1 MAKKKISGITIAL
14 DADTKGVTSGLKDI
28 VNQSTNVS
36 KELKDVERLLKLNP
50 NNVELLSQKQELLSR
65 QVELTTNKLEALK
78 GAQADVERQFKSG
91 EIGEEQYRKFKREI
105 EATEGAL
112 NGFKGQLSSMRV
124 EQEKLAQ
131 NTQRL
136 STFFEATGTDI
147 NDFSDVLGT
156 RLTAAIKEGKA
167 NSSQLE
173 DALNKIGRAALG
185 QTADINKMK
194 QALDSI
200 DDGNS
205 VQKVSSDLNSLKSD
219 ANKADDALDKIGDTL
234 EEIDDKIDKGNLLDA
249 GESLSEMS
257 DKAKDMAG
265 KTIEA
270 FMEVEDAQKK
280 LNASMG
286 VAGTESAKKYEQA
299 LNDIFTSGLFD
310 DMNEAADAVALVS
323 KNLGDM
329 SSQELNKI
337 VQNVKVL
344 ENTFGVD
351 LAETIRGVAALQ
363 QHYGATAEE
372 SLDMIT
378 VALQR
383 NGSTWADEVGD
394 NLTEYAIHFKQ
405 NGYSMKKMFETL
417 EAGTKAGA
425 YNLDKVNDV
434 LKEMG
439 IRLSDGSVKSAVE
452 ELGGEWQNLY
462 DTMSKGGASNEEIF
476 DSLVQK
482 ISEVGTEQEKATL
495 ISSIFGSLGEDNGI
509 KVMEALAGVGE
520 EAEKVKG
527 AYDNIAGASDKLNN
541 DTTTT
546 SRKMQGA
553 WNDLKLALAPIGKE
567 LATALVPLLEGLTE
581 ILKMFQNLPG
591 PVKTFIAAF
600 LGISVI
606 LGIIT
611 GLVVAMEALA
621 GIIGGSVVAT
631 LGIFAA
637 VIAGIIVVIKN
648 WGAITDWIS
657 DKWDKV
663 SSWISG
669 VWKQLSESASDI
681 FGSIQDFFTNLW
693 DDITKGVT
701 DTWDNITQYF
711 SNMWNDIVQGIQ
723 ETWDEV
729 VQYFTN
735 IWDGITQS
743 ISNTWDGIVNYF
755 SELWETIEEN
765 IHEVWQRIKD
775 FFEPIIKGI
784 FNIISVPLSLLQTV
798 LEAVWLSI
806 KAGITIAWEA
816 ISQFFSY
823 IWGTIVQTMQIVW
836 NGVVQYF
843 SGVWNTIS
851 QKVQEIWQIIT
862 QFLSNTWQSISQT
875 AQNIFIP
882 IRDFFSNTWSQIKNR
897 ATELW
902 NIIKEFLSTTWT
914 KISTTASNIFTSVK
928 DKLTSIWQGITSS
941 ISNVVSKMKDTVGSV
956 FDKMRDK
963 ISSVVE
969 KIKGIV
975 QGLADKVN
983 EVKESIKNFIRKIAE
998 AIGNIK
1004 LPHFSLKTSSKKI
1017 LGKDITYPSGI
1028 DVKWF
1033 ADGGILTKPTI
1044 FGASGNKLL
1053 GGGEAG
1059 KEAVAPLDKLMAYIQ
1074 KAVDVGLSKKQATD
1088 EIHLHLTA
1096 YGNLPKETLDQIAE
1110 YLMYKFVDL
1119 KNKNEFSG

>member
-65 QVELTTNKLEALK
+65 QIELTTNKLEALK

-112 NGFKGQLSSMRV
+112 NGFKGKLSSMRV

-234 EEIDDKIDKGNLLDA
+234 EEIDDKIEKGNLLDA

-257 DKAKDMAG
+257 GKAKDMAA
-265 KTIEA
+265 KTVEA
-270 FMEVEDAQKK
+270 FTEVEDAQKK

-286 VAGTESAKKYEQA
+286 VSGTESSKKYEQA
-299 LNDIFTSGLFD
+299 LKDIFSSGLFD
-310 DMNEAADAVALVS
+310 DMNEAADGVALVS

-329 SSQELNKI
+329 SNQDLSQL
-337 VQNVKVL
+337 VQDAKVL

-351 LAETIRGVAALQ
+351 LKETIRGVAAMQ
-363 QHYGATAEE
+363 QNYGITGKKA
-372 SLDMIT
+372 LDMIT

-394 NLTEYAIHFKQ
+394 NMAEYSQLWSQMGFSASETFQILE
-405 NGYSMKKMFETL
+405 NGTRN
-417 EAGTKAGA
+417 GA

-434 LKEMG
+434 VKEIG
-439 IRLSDGSVKSAVE
+439 ISLTDGRIEENIDSFSQKSK
-452 ELGGEWQNLY
+452 ELFESY
-462 DTMSKGGASNEEIF
+462 KHGGASQAEVIQ
-476 DSLVQK
+476 SLLTDLGEMENK
-482 ISEVGTEQEKATL
+482 TEALSLASTVW
-495 ISSIFGSLGEDNGI
+495 SALGEDNSL
-509 KVMEALAGVGE
+509 KVLTSLMS
-520 EAEKVKG
+520 VKG
-527 AYDNIAGASDKLNN
+527 GYEDVQGAADKLNN

-546 SRKMQGA
+546 SQKMQGA
-553 WNDLKLALAPIGKE
+553 WNELKLTLAPIGEE
-567 LATALVPLLEGLTE
+567 LATALVPLLEGVTE

-600 LGISVI
+600 LGVGIIVGILAGVAAALTAIVGI
-606 LGIIT
+606 LGGPVT
-611 GLVVAMEALA
+611 LA
-621 GIIGGSVVAT
+621 IIGVTS
-631 LGIFAA
+631 
-637 VIAGIIVVIKN
+637 VIAGVIAAIKN
-648 WGAITDWIS
+648 WGAITDWFS
-657 DKWDKV
+657 DKWNKLKEWW
-663 SSWISG
+663 SKFWSQFSG
-669 VWKQLSESASDI
+669 PADATFKILSNSVKTLASFM
-681 FGSIQDFFTNLW
+681 FGSFYDKL
-693 DDITKGVT
+693 
-701 DTWDNITQYF
+701 
-711 SNMWNDIVQGIQ
+711 
-723 ETWDEV
+723 
-729 VQYFTN
+729 
-735 IWDGITQS
+735 
-743 ISNTWDGIVNYF
+743 
-755 SELWETIEEN
+755 
-765 IHEVWQRIKD
+765 
-775 FFEPIIKGI
+775 
-784 FNIISVPLSLLQTV
+784 
-798 LEAVWLSI
+798 
-806 KAGITIAWEA
+806 KA
-816 ISQFFSY
+816 
-823 IWGTIVQTMQIVW
+823 
-836 NGVVQYF
+836 
-843 SGVWNTIS
+843 
-851 QKVQEIWQIIT
+851 
-862 QFLSNTWQSISQT
+862 
-875 AQNIFIP
+875 
-882 IRDFFSNTWSQIKNR
+882 IKNLFKFLKLKFPKI
-897 ATELW
+897 ELPP
-902 NIIKEFLSTTWT
+902 
-914 KISTTASNIFTSVK
+914 
-928 DKLTSIWQGITSS
+928 
-941 ISNVVSKMKDTVGSV
+941 M
-956 FDKMRDK
+956 
-963 ISSVVE
+963 
-969 KIKGIV
+969 
-975 QGLADKVN
+975 
-983 EVKESIKNFIRKIAE
+983 
-998 AIGNIK
+998 
-1004 LPHFSLKTSSKKI
+1004 PHFSLKWSSNKVFGKKI
-1017 LGKDITYPSGI
+1017 SFPSGI

-1074 KAVDVGLSKKQATD
+1074 KAVDVGLSKQQAKD

-1096 YGNLPKETLDQIAE
+1096 YGNLPKETLDQVAE
-1110 YLMYKFVDL
+1110 YFMYKFVDL

>member
-65 QVELTTNKLEALK
+65 QIELTTNKLEALK
-78 GAQADVERQFKSG
+78 
-91 EIGEEQYRKFKREI
+91 
-105 EATEGAL
+105 GAL

-124 EQEKLAQ
+124 EQAKLAQ

-205 VQKVSSDLNSLKSD
+205 VQKVSSDLNGLKSD

-249 GESLSEMS
+249 GEFLSEMS
-257 DKAKDMAG
+257 GKAKDMASN
-265 KTIEA
+265 TIEA
-270 FMEVEDAQKK
+270 FMEVEDAQAK

-299 LNDIFTSGLFD
+299 LKDIFSSGLFD

-329 SSQELNKI
+329 SSQELNQI

-363 QHYGATAEE
+363 KHYGATAEE

-394 NLTEYAIHFKQ
+394 NLAEYAMYFKQ

-439 IRLSDGSVKSAVE
+439 IRLSDGSVKTAIE

-476 DSLVQK
+476 EALVQK

-509 KVMEALAGVGE
+509 KVMEALAGVGK
-520 EAEKVKG
+520 EAENVKG

-546 SRKMQGA
+546 SQKMQGA
-553 WNDLKLALAPIGKE
+553 WNELKLALAPLGQE
-567 LATALVPLLEGLTE
+567 LALALVPLLDSLTE

-591 PVKTFIAAF
+591 PVKTFIVAF
-600 LGISVI
+600 LGIGTLI
-606 LGIIT
+606 GIIT
-611 GLVVAMEALA
+611 GVVVAMGALA
-621 GIIGGSVVAT
+621 GIVGGPVVVA
-631 LGIFAA
+631 LGIFVAA
-637 VIAGIIVVIKN
+637 VAGAITVIKN
-648 WGAITDWIS
+648 WGSITDWFS
-657 DKWDKV
+657 DKWNKLKEWW
-663 SSWISG
+663 SKFWSQFSG
-669 VWKQLSESASDI
+669 PADAAFKILSNSVKTLASFM
-681 FGSIQDFFTNLW
+681 FGSF
-693 DDITKGVT
+693 DDK
-701 DTWDNITQYF
+701 
-711 SNMWNDIVQGIQ
+711 
-723 ETWDEV
+723 
-729 VQYFTN
+729 
-735 IWDGITQS
+735 
-743 ISNTWDGIVNYF
+743 
-755 SELWETIEEN
+755 L
-765 IHEVWQRIKD
+765 
-775 FFEPIIKGI
+775 
-784 FNIISVPLSLLQTV
+784 
-798 LEAVWLSI
+798 
-806 KAGITIAWEA
+806 KA
-816 ISQFFSY
+816 
-823 IWGTIVQTMQIVW
+823 
-836 NGVVQYF
+836 
-843 SGVWNTIS
+843 
-851 QKVQEIWQIIT
+851 
-862 QFLSNTWQSISQT
+862 
-875 AQNIFIP
+875 
-882 IRDFFSNTWSQIKNR
+882 IKNLFKFLKLKFPKI
-897 ATELW
+897 ELPP
-902 NIIKEFLSTTWT
+902 
-914 KISTTASNIFTSVK
+914 
-928 DKLTSIWQGITSS
+928 
-941 ISNVVSKMKDTVGSV
+941 M
-956 FDKMRDK
+956 
-963 ISSVVE
+963 
-969 KIKGIV
+969 
-975 QGLADKVN
+975 
-983 EVKESIKNFIRKIAE
+983 
-998 AIGNIK
+998 
-1004 LPHFSLKTSSKKI
+1004 PHFSLKWSSNKVFGKKI
-1017 LGKDITYPSGI
+1017 SFPSGI

-1044 FGASGNKLL
+1044 FGASGSKLL

-1059 KEAVAPLDKLMAYIQ
+1059 KEAVAPLDKLMTYIQ
-1074 KAVDVGLSKKQATD
+1074 KAVDVGLSKQQAAD

>member
-65 QVELTTNKLEALK
+65 QIELTTNKLEALK

-124 EQEKLAQ
+124 EQAKLAQ

-299 LNDIFTSGLFD
+299 LDDIFRSGLFD
-310 DMNEAADAVALVS
+310 DMSEAADAVALVS

-329 SSQELNKI
+329 SNQDLSQL
-337 VQNVKVL
+337 VQDAKVL

-351 LAETIRGVAALQ
+351 LKETIRGVAAMQ
-363 QHYGATAEE
+363 QNYGITGKQA
-372 SLDMIT
+372 LDMIT

-394 NLTEYAIHFKQ
+394 NMAEYSQLWSQMGFSASETFQILE
-405 NGYSMKKMFETL
+405 NGTRN
-417 EAGTKAGA
+417 GA

-434 LKEMG
+434 VKEIG
-439 IRLSDGSVKSAVE
+439 ISLTDGRIEENIDSFSQKSK
-452 ELGGEWQNLY
+452 ELFESY
-462 DTMSKGGASNEEIF
+462 KSGGASQAEVIQ
-476 DSLVQK
+476 SLLTDLGEMENK
-482 ISEVGTEQEKATL
+482 TEALSLASTVW
-495 ISSIFGSLGEDNGI
+495 SALGEDNSL
-509 KVMEALAGVGE
+509 KVLTSLMS
-520 EAEKVKG
+520 VKG
-527 AYDNIAGASDKLNN
+527 GYEDVQGAADKLNE

-546 SRKMQGA
+546 SQEMQGA
-553 WNDLKLALAPIGKE
+553 WNDLKLALAPIGEE
-567 LATALVPLLEGLTE
+567 LANALIPLLTGLSE
-581 ILKMFQNLPG
+581 IAKMFQDLPG

-600 LGISVI
+600 LGVGSIV
-606 LGIIT
+606 GI
-611 GLVVAMEALA
+611 
-621 GIIGGSVVAT
+621 
-631 LGIFAA
+631 
-637 VIAGIIVVIKN
+637 IAGIAAAITAIVGILGGPVTLVLIAITLLIAGVIVVIKN
-648 WGAITDWIS
+648 WGAITDWLS
-657 DKWDKV
+657 DKWDKF
-663 SSWISG
+663 SKWISE
-669 VWKQLSESASDI
+669 VWEGISDRASEI
-681 FGSIQDFFTNLW
+681 FESIREYFVNLW
-693 DDITKGVT
+693 TGITDYITETWTKIT
-701 DTWDNITQYF
+701 QFLSDTWDSIT
-711 SNMWNDIVQGIQ
+711 NK
-723 ETWDEV
+723 
-729 VQYFTN
+729 
-735 IWDGITQS
+735 
-743 ISNTWDGIVNYF
+743 
-755 SELWETIEEN
+755 
-765 IHEVWQRIKD
+765 IHEVWQGIVE
-775 FFEPIIKGI
+775 FLTPIIQAI
-784 FNIISVPLSLLQTV
+784 VNIIKVPLSLLQTI
-798 LEAVWLSI
+798 LEGIWLAI
-806 KAGITIAWEA
+806 KAGVTIAWEA
-816 ISQFFSY
+816 I
-823 IWGTIVQTMQIVW
+823 
-836 NGVVQYF
+836 
-843 SGVWNTIS
+843 
-851 QKVQEIWQIIT
+851 KL
-862 QFLSNTWQSISQT
+862 FLTSLWQSISQT
-875 AQNIFIP
+875 AKNIFIP
-882 IRDFFSNTWSQIKNR
+882 IRDFFSNMWSQIKNR
-897 ATELW
+897 ATEFW
-902 NIIKEFLSTTWT
+902 NVIKEFLSTTWT

-956 FDKMRDK
+956 FDKMRGK

-975 QGLADKVN
+975 QGLADKIN
-983 EVKESIKNFIRKIAE
+983 EVKDSIKNFIGKIAE

>member
-112 NGFKGQLSSMRV
+112 NGFKGQLSNMRV

-156 RLTAAIKEGKA
+156 RLTTAIKEGKA

-270 FMEVEDAQKK
+270 FTEVEDAQKK

-286 VAGTESAKKYEQA
+286 VAGTESSKKYEQA
-299 LNDIFTSGLFD
+299 LKDIFSSGLFD
-310 DMNEAADAVALVS
+310 DMNDAADAVALVS

-329 SSQELNKI
+329 SNQDLSQL
-337 VQNVKVL
+337 VQDAKVL

-351 LAETIRGVAALQ
+351 LKETIRGVAAMQ
-363 QHYGATAEE
+363 QNYGITGKQA
-372 SLDMIT
+372 LDMIT

-394 NLTEYAIHFKQ
+394 NMAEYSQLWSQMGFSASETFQILE
-405 NGYSMKKMFETL
+405 NGTRN
-417 EAGTKAGA
+417 GA

-434 LKEMG
+434 VKEIG
-439 IRLSDGSVKSAVE
+439 ISLTDGRIEENIDSFSQKSK
-452 ELGGEWQNLY
+452 ELFESY
-462 DTMSKGGASNEEIF
+462 KSGGASQAEVIQ
-476 DSLVQK
+476 SLLTDLGEMENK
-482 ISEVGTEQEKATL
+482 TEALSLASTVW
-495 ISSIFGSLGEDNGI
+495 SALGEDNSL
-509 KVMEALAGVGE
+509 KVLTSLMS
-520 EAEKVKG
+520 VKG
-527 AYDNIAGASDKLNN
+527 GYEDVQGAADKLNN

-546 SRKMQGA
+546 SQKMQGA
-553 WNDLKLALAPIGKE
+553 WNELKLALAPLGEE
-567 LATALVPLLEGLTE
+567 LAIALVPLLDSLTK
-581 ILKMFQNLPG
+581 ILKIFQNLPG
-591 PVKTFIAAF
+591 PVKTFIVAF
-600 LGISVI
+600 LGIGTLIGV
-606 LGIIT
+606 IT
-611 GLVVAMEALA
+611 GVVVAMGALA
-621 GIIGGSVVAT
+621 GIVGGPVIVA
-631 LGIFAA
+631 LGIFVAA
-637 VIAGIIVVIKN
+637 VAGAITVIKN
-648 WGAITDWIS
+648 WGSITDWFS
-657 DKWDKV
+657 DKWNKLKEWW
-663 SSWISG
+663 SKFWAQFSG
-669 VWKQLSESASDI
+669 PADATFKILSNSVKTLTSFM
-681 FGSIQDFFTNLW
+681 FGSFD
-693 DDITKGVT
+693 
-701 DTWDNITQYF
+701 
-711 SNMWNDIVQGIQ
+711 
-723 ETWDEV
+723 
-729 VQYFTN
+729 
-735 IWDGITQS
+735 
-743 ISNTWDGIVNYF
+743 
-755 SELWETIEEN
+755 
-765 IHEVWQRIKD
+765 
-775 FFEPIIKGI
+775 
-784 FNIISVPLSLLQTV
+784 
-798 LEAVWLSI
+798 
-806 KAGITIAWEA
+806 
-816 ISQFFSY
+816 
-823 IWGTIVQTMQIVW
+823 
-836 NGVVQYF
+836 
-843 SGVWNTIS
+843 
-851 QKVQEIWQIIT
+851 
-862 QFLSNTWQSISQT
+862 
-875 AQNIFIP
+875 
-882 IRDFFSNTWSQIKNR
+882 
-897 ATELW
+897 
-902 NIIKEFLSTTWT
+902 
-914 KISTTASNIFTSVK
+914 
-928 DKLTSIWQGITSS
+928 DKLNAI
-941 ISNVVSKMKDTVGSV
+941 KKL
-956 FDKMRDK
+956 FKFLKLK
-963 ISSVVE
+963 IP
-969 KIKGIV
+969 KIE
-975 QGLADKVN
+975 LPPM
-983 EVKESIKNFIRKIAE
+983 
-998 AIGNIK
+998 
-1004 LPHFSLKTSSKKI
+1004 PHFSLKWSSNKIFGKKI
-1017 LGKDITYPSGI
+1017 SYPSGI

-1059 KEAVAPLDKLMAYIQ
+1059 KEAIAPLDKLMAYIQ
-1074 KAVDVGLSKKQATD
+1074 KAVDVGLSKQQAKD

-1096 YGNLPKETLDQIAE
+1096 YGNLPKEILDQIAE

>member
-28 VNQSTNVS
+28 INQSTNVS

-65 QVELTTNKLEALK
+65 QIELTTNKLEALK

-205 VQKVSSDLNSLKSD
+205 VQKVSSDLNGLKSD

-234 EEIDDKIDKGNLLDA
+234 EEIDDKINKGNLLDA
-249 GESLSEMS
+249 GESLSELS

-299 LNDIFTSGLFD
+299 LNDVFTSGLFD

-329 SSQELNKI
+329 SNQDLSQL
-337 VQNVKVL
+337 VQDAKVL

-351 LAETIRGVAALQ
+351 LKETIRGVAAMQ
-363 QHYGATAEE
+363 QNYGITGKQA
-372 SLDMIT
+372 LDMIT

-394 NLTEYAIHFKQ
+394 NMAEYSQLWSQMGFSASETFQILE
-405 NGYSMKKMFETL
+405 NGTRN
-417 EAGTKAGA
+417 GA

-434 LKEMG
+434 VKEIG
-439 IRLSDGSVKSAVE
+439 ISLTDGRIEENIDSFSQKSK
-452 ELGGEWQNLY
+452 ELFESY
-462 DTMSKGGASNEEIF
+462 KSGGASQAEVIQ
-476 DSLVQK
+476 SLLSDLGEMENK
-482 ISEVGTEQEKATL
+482 TEALSLASTVW
-495 ISSIFGSLGEDNGI
+495 SALGEDNSL
-509 KVMEALAGVGE
+509 KVLTSLMS
-520 EAEKVKG
+520 VKG
-527 AYDNIAGASDKLNN
+527 GYEDVQGAADKLNN

-546 SRKMQGA
+546 SQKMQGA
-553 WNDLKLALAPIGKE
+553 WNDLKLALVPIGEE
-567 LATALVPLLEGLTE
+567 LALALQPLLLGLTE
-581 ILKMFQNLPG
+581 IFKSFQSLPG

-600 LGISVI
+600 LGVGTIVGILAGVAAALTAIIGI
-606 LGIIT
+606 LGGPVT
-611 GLVVAMEALA
+611 LA
-621 GIIGGSVVAT
+621 IIGVTA
-631 LGIFAA
+631 L
-637 VIAGIIVVIKN
+637 IAGIIVVIKN
-648 WGAITDWIS
+648 WGAITDWLS
-657 DKWDKV
+657 DKWDKF
-663 SSWISG
+663 SKWISE
-669 VWKQLSESASDI
+669 VWTGISDTASEIFESIREYFVDLWTGITDYIIETWTKIKQ
-681 FGSIQDFFTNLW
+681 FFS
-693 DDITKGVT
+693 
-701 DTWDNITQYF
+701 DTWDSIT
-711 SNMWNDIVQGIQ
+711 NK
-723 ETWDEV
+723 
-729 VQYFTN
+729 
-735 IWDGITQS
+735 
-743 ISNTWDGIVNYF
+743 
-755 SELWETIEEN
+755 
-765 IHEVWQRIKD
+765 IHEVWQGIVE
-775 FFEPIIKGI
+775 FLTPIIQAI
-784 FNIISVPLSLLQTV
+784 VNIIKVPLSLLQTI
-798 LEAVWLSI
+798 LEGIWLAI
-806 KAGITIAWEA
+806 KSGVTIAWEA
-816 ISQFFSY
+816 IKLFLTSLWQ
-823 IWGTIVQTMQIVW
+823 
-836 NGVVQYF
+836 
-843 SGVWNTIS
+843 TIS
-851 QKVQEIWQIIT
+851 DIAK
-862 QFLSNTWQSISQT
+862 S
-875 AQNIFIP
+875 IFIP
-882 IRDFFSNTWSQIKNR
+882 IKDFFVNIWEQIKNR
-897 ATELW
+897 ATEFW

-914 KISTTASNIFTSVK
+914 KISTTASDIFTSVK

-941 ISNVVSKMKDTVGSV
+941 VSNVVSTMKNTVGSI

-983 EVKESIKNFIRKIAE
+983 EVKDSIKNFISKIAE

-1059 KEAVAPLDKLMAYIQ
+1059 KEAVAPLDKLMAYVQ
-1074 KAVDVGLSKKQATD
+1074 KAVDVGLSKQKATD

-1110 YLMYKFVDL
+1110 YLTYKFVDL
-1119 KNKNEFSG
+1119 KNKEVFGG

>member
-65 QVELTTNKLEALK
+65 QIELTTNKLEALK
-78 GAQADVERQFKSG
+78 GAQSDVERQFKSG

-205 VQKVSSDLNSLKSD
+205 VQKVSSDLNGLKSD

-234 EEIDDKIDKGNLLDA
+234 EEIDDKINKGNLLDA
-249 GESLSEMS
+249 GESLSELS

-265 KTIEA
+265 KTVEA
-270 FMEVEDAQKK
+270 FTEVEDAQKK

-299 LNDIFTSGLFD
+299 LNDVFTSGLFD

-329 SSQELNKI
+329 SNQDLSQL
-337 VQNVKVL
+337 VQDAKVL

-351 LAETIRGVAALQ
+351 LKETIRGVAAMQ
-363 QHYGATAEE
+363 QNYGITGKQA
-372 SLDMIT
+372 LDMIT

-394 NLTEYAIHFKQ
+394 NMAEYSQLWSQMGFSASETFQILE
-405 NGYSMKKMFETL
+405 NGTRN
-417 EAGTKAGA
+417 GA

-434 LKEMG
+434 VKEIG
-439 IRLSDGSVKSAVE
+439 ISLTDGRIEENIDSFSQKSK
-452 ELGGEWQNLY
+452 ELFESY
-462 DTMSKGGASNEEIF
+462 KSGGASQAEVIQ
-476 DSLVQK
+476 SLLSDLGEMENK
-482 ISEVGTEQEKATL
+482 TEALSLASTVW
-495 ISSIFGSLGEDNGI
+495 SALGEDNSL
-509 KVMEALAGVGE
+509 KVLTSLMS
-520 EAEKVKG
+520 VKG
-527 AYDNIAGASDKLNN
+527 GYEDVQGAADKLNN

-546 SRKMQGA
+546 SQKMQGA
-553 WNDLKLALAPIGKE
+553 WNDLKLALVPIGEE
-567 LATALVPLLEGLTE
+567 LALALQPLLLGLTE
-581 ILKMFQNLPG
+581 IFKSFQSLPG

-600 LGISVI
+600 LGVGTIVGILAGVAAALTAIIGI
-606 LGIIT
+606 LGGPVT
-611 GLVVAMEALA
+611 LA
-621 GIIGGSVVAT
+621 IIGVTA
-631 LGIFAA
+631 L
-637 VIAGIIVVIKN
+637 IAGIIVVIKN
-648 WGAITDWIS
+648 WGAITDWLS
-657 DKWDKV
+657 DKWDKF
-663 SSWISG
+663 SKWISE
-669 VWKQLSESASDI
+669 VWTGISDTASEIFESIREYFVDLWTGITDYIIETWTKIKQ
-681 FGSIQDFFTNLW
+681 FFS
-693 DDITKGVT
+693 
-701 DTWDNITQYF
+701 DTWDSIT
-711 SNMWNDIVQGIQ
+711 NK
-723 ETWDEV
+723 
-729 VQYFTN
+729 
-735 IWDGITQS
+735 
-743 ISNTWDGIVNYF
+743 
-755 SELWETIEEN
+755 
-765 IHEVWQRIKD
+765 IHEVWQGIVE
-775 FFEPIIKGI
+775 FLTPIIQAI
-784 FNIISVPLSLLQTV
+784 VNIIKVPLSLLQTI
-798 LEAVWLSI
+798 LEGIWLAI
-806 KAGITIAWEA
+806 KSGVTIAWEA
-816 ISQFFSY
+816 IKLFLTSLWQ
-823 IWGTIVQTMQIVW
+823 
-836 NGVVQYF
+836 
-843 SGVWNTIS
+843 TIS
-851 QKVQEIWQIIT
+851 DIAK
-862 QFLSNTWQSISQT
+862 S
-875 AQNIFIP
+875 IFIP
-882 IRDFFSNTWSQIKNR
+882 IKDFFVNIWEQIKNR
-897 ATELW
+897 ATEFW

-941 ISNVVSKMKDTVGSV
+941 VSNVVSTMKNTVGSI

-983 EVKESIKNFIRKIAE
+983 EVKDSIKNFISKIAE

-1059 KEAVAPLDKLMAYIQ
+1059 KEAVAPLDKLMAYVQ
-1074 KAVDVGLSKKQATD
+1074 KAVDVGLSKQKATD

-1110 YLMYKFVDL
+1110 YLTYKFVDL
-1119 KNKNEFSG
+1119 KNKEVFGG

>member
-173 DALNKIGRAALG
+173 DSLNKIGRAALG

-270 FMEVEDAQKK
+270 FTEVEDAQKK

-286 VAGTESAKKYEQA
+286 VAGTESSKKYEQA
-299 LNDIFTSGLFD
+299 LKDIFSSGLFD
-310 DMNEAADAVALVS
+310 DMNDAADAVALVS

-329 SSQELNKI
+329 SNQDLSQL
-337 VQNVKVL
+337 VQDAKVL

-351 LAETIRGVAALQ
+351 LKETIRGVAAMQ
-363 QHYGATAEE
+363 QNYGITGKQA
-372 SLDMIT
+372 LDMIT

-394 NLTEYAIHFKQ
+394 NMAEYSQLWSQMGFSASETFQILE
-405 NGYSMKKMFETL
+405 NGTRN
-417 EAGTKAGA
+417 GA

-434 LKEMG
+434 VKEIG
-439 IRLSDGSVKSAVE
+439 ISLTDGRIEENIDSFSQKSK
-452 ELGGEWQNLY
+452 ELFESY
-462 DTMSKGGASNEEIF
+462 KSGGASQAEVIQ
-476 DSLVQK
+476 SLLTDLGEMENK
-482 ISEVGTEQEKATL
+482 TEALSLASTVW
-495 ISSIFGSLGEDNGI
+495 SALGEDNSL
-509 KVMEALAGVGE
+509 KVLASLMS
-520 EAEKVKG
+520 VKG
-527 AYDNIAGASDKLNN
+527 GYEDVQGAADKLNN

-546 SRKMQGA
+546 SQKMQGA
-553 WNDLKLALAPIGKE
+553 WNELKLALAPLGEE
-567 LATALVPLLEGLTE
+567 LAIALVPLLDSLTK
-581 ILKMFQNLPG
+581 ILKIFQNLPG
-591 PVKTFIAAF
+591 PVKTFIVAF
-600 LGISVI
+600 LGIGTLIGV
-606 LGIIT
+606 IT
-611 GLVVAMEALA
+611 GVVVAMGALA
-621 GIIGGSVVAT
+621 GIVGGPVIVA
-631 LGIFAA
+631 LGIFVAA
-637 VIAGIIVVIKN
+637 VAGAITVIKN
-648 WGAITDWIS
+648 WGSITDWFS
-657 DKWDKV
+657 DKWNKLKEWW
-663 SSWISG
+663 SKFWAQFSG
-669 VWKQLSESASDI
+669 PADVTFKILSNSVKTLTSFM
-681 FGSIQDFFTNLW
+681 FGSFD
-693 DDITKGVT
+693 
-701 DTWDNITQYF
+701 
-711 SNMWNDIVQGIQ
+711 
-723 ETWDEV
+723 
-729 VQYFTN
+729 
-735 IWDGITQS
+735 
-743 ISNTWDGIVNYF
+743 
-755 SELWETIEEN
+755 
-765 IHEVWQRIKD
+765 
-775 FFEPIIKGI
+775 
-784 FNIISVPLSLLQTV
+784 
-798 LEAVWLSI
+798 
-806 KAGITIAWEA
+806 
-816 ISQFFSY
+816 
-823 IWGTIVQTMQIVW
+823 
-836 NGVVQYF
+836 
-843 SGVWNTIS
+843 
-851 QKVQEIWQIIT
+851 
-862 QFLSNTWQSISQT
+862 
-875 AQNIFIP
+875 
-882 IRDFFSNTWSQIKNR
+882 
-897 ATELW
+897 
-902 NIIKEFLSTTWT
+902 
-914 KISTTASNIFTSVK
+914 
-928 DKLTSIWQGITSS
+928 DKLNAI
-941 ISNVVSKMKDTVGSV
+941 KKL
-956 FDKMRDK
+956 FKFLKLK
-963 ISSVVE
+963 IP
-969 KIKGIV
+969 KIE
-975 QGLADKVN
+975 LPPM
-983 EVKESIKNFIRKIAE
+983 
-998 AIGNIK
+998 
-1004 LPHFSLKTSSKKI
+1004 PHFSLKWSSNKIFGKKFS
-1017 LGKDITYPSGI
+1017 YPSGI

-1059 KEAVAPLDKLMAYIQ
+1059 KEAIAPLDKLMAYIQ
-1074 KAVDVGLSKKQATD
+1074 KAVDIGLSKQQATD

>member
-299 LNDIFTSGLFD
+299 LNDVFTSGLFD

-383 NGSTWADEVGD
+383 NGNTWADEVGD
-394 NLTEYAIHFKQ
+394 NLAEYAIHFKQ

-527 AYDNIAGASDKLNN
+527 AYDNIAGAADKLNN

-546 SRKMQGA
+546 SQKMQGA
-553 WNDLKLALAPIGKE
+553 WNELKLALAPIGEE

-600 LGISVI
+600 LGVGSIV
-606 LGIIT
+606 GI
-611 GLVVAMEALA
+611 
-621 GIIGGSVVAT
+621 
-631 LGIFAA
+631 
-637 VIAGIIVVIKN
+637 IAGIAAAITAIVDILGGPVTLVLIAITLLIAGVIVVIKN
-648 WGAITDWIS
+648 WGAITDWLS
-657 DKWDKV
+657 DKWDKF
-663 SSWISG
+663 SKWISE
-669 VWKQLSESASDI
+669 VWEGISDRASEI
-681 FGSIQDFFTNLW
+681 FESIREYFANLW
-693 DDITKGVT
+693 TGITDYITETWTKIT
-701 DTWDNITQYF
+701 QFLSDTWDSIT
-711 SNMWNDIVQGIQ
+711 NK
-723 ETWDEV
+723 
-729 VQYFTN
+729 
-735 IWDGITQS
+735 
-743 ISNTWDGIVNYF
+743 
-755 SELWETIEEN
+755 
-765 IHEVWQRIKD
+765 IHEVWQGIVE
-775 FFEPIIKGI
+775 FLTPIIQAI
-784 FNIISVPLSLLQTV
+784 VNIIKVPLSLLQTI
-798 LEAVWLSI
+798 LEGIWLAI
-806 KAGITIAWEA
+806 KAGVTIAWEA
-816 ISQFFSY
+816 I
-823 IWGTIVQTMQIVW
+823 
-836 NGVVQYF
+836 
-843 SGVWNTIS
+843 
-851 QKVQEIWQIIT
+851 KL
-862 QFLSNTWQSISQT
+862 FLTSLWQSISQT
-875 AQNIFIP
+875 AKNIFIP
-882 IRDFFSNTWSQIKNR
+882 IRDFFSNMWSQIKNR
-897 ATELW
+897 ATEFW
-902 NIIKEFLSTTWT
+902 NVIKEFLSTTWT

-956 FDKMRDK
+956 FDKMRGK

-975 QGLADKVN
+975 QGLADKIN
-983 EVKESIKNFIRKIAE
+983 EVKDSIKNFIGKIAE

>member
-185 QTADINKMK
+185 QKADINKMK

-299 LNDIFTSGLFD
+299 LNDVFTSGLFD

-329 SSQELNKI
+329 SNQDLSQL
-337 VQNVKVL
+337 VQDAKVL

-351 LAETIRGVAALQ
+351 LKETIRGVAAMQ
-363 QHYGATAEE
+363 QNYGITGKQA
-372 SLDMIT
+372 LDMIT

-394 NLTEYAIHFKQ
+394 NMAEYSQLWSQMGFSASETFQILE
-405 NGYSMKKMFETL
+405 NGTRN
-417 EAGTKAGA
+417 GA

-434 LKEMG
+434 VKEIG
-439 IRLSDGSVKSAVE
+439 ISLTDGRIEENIDSFSQKSK
-452 ELGGEWQNLY
+452 ELFESY
-462 DTMSKGGASNEEIF
+462 KSGGASQAEVIQ
-476 DSLVQK
+476 SLLTDLGEMENK
-482 ISEVGTEQEKATL
+482 TEALSLASTVW
-495 ISSIFGSLGEDNGI
+495 SALGEDNSL
-509 KVMEALAGVGE
+509 KVLTSLMS
-520 EAEKVKG
+520 VKG
-527 AYDNIAGASDKLNN
+527 GYEDVQGAADKLNN

-546 SRKMQGA
+546 SQKMQGA
-553 WNDLKLALAPIGKE
+553 WNDLKLALAPIGEE

-663 SSWISG
+663 SSWI
-669 VWKQLSESASDI
+669 
-681 FGSIQDFFTNLW
+681 
-693 DDITKGVT
+693 
-701 DTWDNITQYF
+701 
-711 SNMWNDIVQGIQ
+711 
-723 ETWDEV
+723 
-729 VQYFTN
+729 
-735 IWDGITQS
+735 
-743 ISNTWDGIVNYF
+743 
-755 SELWETIEEN
+755 
-765 IHEVWQRIKD
+765 
-775 FFEPIIKGI
+775 
-784 FNIISVPLSLLQTV
+784 
-798 LEAVWLSI
+798 
-806 KAGITIAWEA
+806 
-816 ISQFFSY
+816 
-823 IWGTIVQTMQIVW
+823 
-836 NGVVQYF
+836 

>member
-299 LNDIFTSGLFD
+299 LNDVFTSGLFD

-329 SSQELNKI
+329 SNQDLSQL
-337 VQNVKVL
+337 VQDAKVL

-351 LAETIRGVAALQ
+351 LKETIRGVAAMQ
-363 QHYGATAEE
+363 QNYGITGKQA
-372 SLDMIT
+372 LDMIT

-394 NLTEYAIHFKQ
+394 NMAEYSQLWSQMGFSASETFQILE
-405 NGYSMKKMFETL
+405 NGTRN
-417 EAGTKAGA
+417 GA

-434 LKEMG
+434 VKEIG
-439 IRLSDGSVKSAVE
+439 ISLTDGRIEENIDSFSQKSK
-452 ELGGEWQNLY
+452 ELFESY
-462 DTMSKGGASNEEIF
+462 KSGGASQAEVIQ
-476 DSLVQK
+476 SLLTDLGEMENK
-482 ISEVGTEQEKATL
+482 TEALSLASTVW
-495 ISSIFGSLGEDNGI
+495 SALGEDNSL
-509 KVMEALAGVGE
+509 KVLTSLMS
-520 EAEKVKG
+520 VKG
-527 AYDNIAGASDKLNN
+527 GYEDVQGAADKLNN

-546 SRKMQGA
+546 SQKMQGA
-553 WNDLKLALAPIGKE
+553 WNDLKLALAPIGEE

-823 IWGTIVQTMQIVW
+823 IWGTIVQTMQFVW

-1033 ADGGILTKPTI
+1033 ADGGILTKPII

>member
-156 RLTAAIKEGKA
+156 RLTTAIKEGKA

-249 GESLSEMS
+249 GESLSEIS
-257 DKAKDMAG
+257 GKAKDMASN
-265 KTIEA
+265 TIEA

-299 LNDIFTSGLFD
+299 LNDIFTSGLFG

-329 SSQELNKI
+329 SSQELNQI

-344 ENTFGVD
+344 ENEFGVD
-351 LAETIRGVAALQ
+351 LKETIRGVVAMQ
-363 QHYGATAEE
+363 QNYGITGKQA
-372 SLDMIT
+372 LDMIT

-394 NLTEYAIHFKQ
+394 NMAEYSQLWSQMGFSASETFQILE
-405 NGYSMKKMFETL
+405 NGTRN
-417 EAGTKAGA
+417 GA

-434 LKEMG
+434 VKEIG
-439 IRLSDGSVKSAVE
+439 ISLTDGRIEENIDSFSQKSK
-452 ELGGEWQNLY
+452 ELFESY
-462 DTMSKGGASNEEIF
+462 KSGGASQAEVIQ
-476 DSLVQK
+476 SLLTDLGEMENK
-482 ISEVGTEQEKATL
+482 TEALSLASTVW
-495 ISSIFGSLGEDNGI
+495 SALGEDNSL
-509 KVMEALAGVGE
+509 KVLTSLIS
-520 EAEKVKG
+520 VKG
-527 AYDNIAGASDKLNN
+527 GYEDVQGAADKLNN

-546 SRKMQGA
+546 SQKMQGA
-553 WNDLKLALAPIGKE
+553 WNELKLALAPIGEE

-711 SNMWNDIVQGIQ
+711 SNAWKDIVQGIQ

-823 IWGTIVQTMQIVW
+823 IWGTIVQNMQIVW

-851 QKVQEIWQIIT
+851 QKAQEIWQIIT
-862 QFLSNTWQSISQT
+862 QFLSNIWQSISQT

-983 EVKESIKNFIRKIAE
+983 EVKENIKNFIRKIAE

>member
-65 QVELTTNKLEALK
+65 QIELTTNKLEALK

-112 NGFKGQLSSMRV
+112 NGFKGKLSSMRV

-249 GESLSEMS
+249 GESLSEIS
-257 DKAKDMAG
+257 GKAKDMASN
-265 KTIEA
+265 TIEA

-329 SSQELNKI
+329 SGQELNQI

-363 QHYGATAEE
+363 KHYGATAEE

-383 NGSTWADEVGD
+383 NGSTWADEVGN
-394 NLTEYAIHFKQ
+394 NLAEYAMYFKQ

-439 IRLSDGSVKSAVE
+439 IRLSDGSVKSAIE

-476 DSLVQK
+476 EALVQK

-509 KVMEALAGVGE
+509 KVMEALAGVGK
-520 EAEKVKG
+520 EAENVKG

-546 SRKMQGA
+546 SQKMQGA
-553 WNDLKLALAPIGKE
+553 WNELKLALAPLGEE
-567 LATALVPLLEGLTE
+567 LATVLVPLLEGLTE

-600 LGISVI
+600 LGVGSIV
-606 LGIIT
+606 GI
-611 GLVVAMEALA
+611 
-621 GIIGGSVVAT
+621 
-631 LGIFAA
+631 
-637 VIAGIIVVIKN
+637 IAGIAAAITAIVDILGGPVTLVLIAITLLIAGVIVVIKN
-648 WGAITDWIS
+648 WGAITDWLS
-657 DKWDKV
+657 DKWDKF
-663 SSWISG
+663 SKWISE
-669 VWKQLSESASDI
+669 VWEGISDRASEI
-681 FGSIQDFFTNLW
+681 FESIREYFVNLW
-693 DDITKGVT
+693 TGITDYITETWTKIT
-701 DTWDNITQYF
+701 QFLSDTWDSIT
-711 SNMWNDIVQGIQ
+711 NK
-723 ETWDEV
+723 
-729 VQYFTN
+729 
-735 IWDGITQS
+735 
-743 ISNTWDGIVNYF
+743 
-755 SELWETIEEN
+755 
-765 IHEVWQRIKD
+765 IHEVWQGIVE
-775 FFEPIIKGI
+775 FLTPIIQAI
-784 FNIISVPLSLLQTV
+784 VNIIKVPLSLLQTI
-798 LEAVWLSI
+798 LEGIWLAI
-806 KAGITIAWEA
+806 KAGVTIAWEA
-816 ISQFFSY
+816 I
-823 IWGTIVQTMQIVW
+823 
-836 NGVVQYF
+836 
-843 SGVWNTIS
+843 
-851 QKVQEIWQIIT
+851 KL
-862 QFLSNTWQSISQT
+862 FLTSLWQSISQT
-875 AQNIFIP
+875 AKNIFIP
-882 IRDFFSNTWSQIKNR
+882 IRDFFSNMWSQIKNR
-897 ATELW
+897 ATEFW
-902 NIIKEFLSTTWT
+902 NVIKEFLSSTWT

-956 FDKMRDK
+956 FDKMRGK

-975 QGLADKVN
+975 QGLADKIN
-983 EVKESIKNFIRKIAE
+983 EVKDSIKNFIGKIAE

-1059 KEAVAPLDKLMAYIQ
+1059 KEAVAPLDKLMAYVQ
-1074 KAVDVGLSKKQATD
+1074 KAVDVGLSKQKATD

-1110 YLMYKFVDL
+1110 YLTYKFVDL
-1119 KNKNEFSG
+1119 KNKEVFGG

>member
-28 VNQSTNVS
+28 INQSTNVS

-65 QVELTTNKLEALK
+65 QIELTTNKLEALK

-205 VQKVSSDLNSLKSD
+205 VQKVSSDLNGLKSD

-234 EEIDDKIDKGNLLDA
+234 EEIDDKINKGNLLDA
-249 GESLSEMS
+249 GESLSELS

-265 KTIEA
+265 KTVEA

-299 LNDIFTSGLFD
+299 LNDVFTSGLFD

-329 SSQELNKI
+329 SNQDLSQL
-337 VQNVKVL
+337 VQDAKVL

-351 LAETIRGVAALQ
+351 LKETIRGVAAMQ
-363 QHYGATAEE
+363 QNYGITGKQA
-372 SLDMIT
+372 LDMIT

-394 NLTEYAIHFKQ
+394 NMAEYSQLWSQMGFSASETFQILE
-405 NGYSMKKMFETL
+405 NGTRN
-417 EAGTKAGA
+417 GA

-434 LKEMG
+434 VKEIG
-439 IRLSDGSVKSAVE
+439 ISLTDGRIEENIDSFSQKSK
-452 ELGGEWQNLY
+452 ELFESY
-462 DTMSKGGASNEEIF
+462 KSGGASQAEVIQ
-476 DSLVQK
+476 SLLSDLGEMENK
-482 ISEVGTEQEKATL
+482 TEALSLASTVW
-495 ISSIFGSLGEDNGI
+495 SALGEDNSL
-509 KVMEALAGVGE
+509 KVLTSLMS
-520 EAEKVKG
+520 VKG
-527 AYDNIAGASDKLNN
+527 GYEDVQGAADKLNN

-546 SRKMQGA
+546 SQKMQGA
-553 WNDLKLALAPIGKE
+553 WNDLKLALVPIGEE
-567 LATALVPLLEGLTE
+567 LALALQPLLLGLTE
-581 ILKMFQNLPG
+581 IFKSFQSLPG

-600 LGISVI
+600 LGVGTIVGILAGVAAALTAIIGI
-606 LGIIT
+606 LGGPVT
-611 GLVVAMEALA
+611 LA
-621 GIIGGSVVAT
+621 IIGVTA
-631 LGIFAA
+631 L
-637 VIAGIIVVIKN
+637 IAGIIVVIKN
-648 WGAITDWIS
+648 WGAITDWLS
-657 DKWDKV
+657 DKWDKF
-663 SSWISG
+663 SKWISE
-669 VWKQLSESASDI
+669 VWTGITNYITETWTKIKQ
-681 FGSIQDFFTNLW
+681 FFS
-693 DDITKGVT
+693 
-701 DTWDNITQYF
+701 DTWDSIT
-711 SNMWNDIVQGIQ
+711 NKV
-723 ETWDEV
+723 
-729 VQYFTN
+729 
-735 IWDGITQS
+735 
-743 ISNTWDGIVNYF
+743 
-755 SELWETIEEN
+755 
-765 IHEVWQRIKD
+765 HEVWRGIVE
-775 FFEPIIKGI
+775 FLTPIIQAI
-784 FNIISVPLSLLQTV
+784 VNIIKVPLSLLQTI
-798 LEAVWLSI
+798 LEGIWLAI
-806 KAGITIAWEA
+806 KSGVTIAWEA
-816 ISQFFSY
+816 IKLFLTSLWQ
-823 IWGTIVQTMQIVW
+823 
-836 NGVVQYF
+836 
-843 SGVWNTIS
+843 TIS
-851 QKVQEIWQIIT
+851 DIAK
-862 QFLSNTWQSISQT
+862 S
-875 AQNIFIP
+875 IFIP
-882 IRDFFSNTWSQIKNR
+882 IKDFFVNIWEQIKNR
-897 ATELW
+897 ATEFW

-941 ISNVVSKMKDTVGSV
+941 VSNVVSTMKNTVGSI

-983 EVKESIKNFIRKIAE
+983 EVKDSIKNFISKIAE

-1059 KEAVAPLDKLMAYIQ
+1059 KEAVAPLDKLMAYVQ
-1074 KAVDVGLSKKQATD
+1074 KAVDVGLSKQKATD

-1110 YLMYKFVDL
+1110 YLTYKFVDL
-1119 KNKNEFSG
+1119 KNKEVFGG

>member
-28 VNQSTNVS
+28 INQSTNVS

-65 QVELTTNKLEALK
+65 QIELTTNKLEALK

-156 RLTAAIKEGKA
+156 RLMAAIKEGKA

-205 VQKVSSDLNSLKSD
+205 VQKVSSDLNGLKSD

-234 EEIDDKIDKGNLLDA
+234 EEIDDKINKGNLLDA
-249 GESLSEMS
+249 GESLSELS

-265 KTIEA
+265 KTVEA

-299 LNDIFTSGLFD
+299 LNDVFTSGLFD

-329 SSQELNKI
+329 SNQDLSQL
-337 VQNVKVL
+337 VQDAKVL

-351 LAETIRGVAALQ
+351 LKETIRGVAAMQ
-363 QHYGATAEE
+363 QNYGITGKQA
-372 SLDMIT
+372 LDMIT

-394 NLTEYAIHFKQ
+394 NMAEYSQLWSQMGFSASETFQILE
-405 NGYSMKKMFETL
+405 NGTRN
-417 EAGTKAGA
+417 GA

-434 LKEMG
+434 VKEIG
-439 IRLSDGSVKSAVE
+439 ISLTDGRIEENIDSFSQKSK
-452 ELGGEWQNLY
+452 ELFESY
-462 DTMSKGGASNEEIF
+462 KSGGASQAEVIQ
-476 DSLVQK
+476 SLLSDLGEMENK
-482 ISEVGTEQEKATL
+482 TEALSLASTVW
-495 ISSIFGSLGEDNGI
+495 SALGEDNSL
-509 KVMEALAGVGE
+509 KVLTSLMS
-520 EAEKVKG
+520 VKG
-527 AYDNIAGASDKLNN
+527 GYEDVQGAADKLNN

-546 SRKMQGA
+546 SQKMQGA
-553 WNDLKLALAPIGKE
+553 WNDLKLALVPIGEE
-567 LATALVPLLEGLTE
+567 LALALQPLLLGLTE
-581 ILKMFQNLPG
+581 IFKSFQSLPG

-600 LGISVI
+600 LGVGTIVGILAGVAGALTALVGI
-606 LGIIT
+606 LGGPVT
-611 GLVVAMEALA
+611 LALIA
-621 GIIGGSVVAT
+621 VTGIIAG
-631 LGIFAA
+631 
-637 VIAGIIVVIKN
+637 VITVIKN
-648 WGAITDWIS
+648 WGSITEWFSKQWDRLQ
-657 DKWDKV
+657 KWWTEFWARFSGPADSAFKILSSSVKTVTSFLFGSFEDKV
-663 SSWISG
+663 KA
-669 VWKQLSESASDI
+669 VKKI
-681 FGSIQDFFTNLW
+681 FKSLRLKIPK
-693 DDITKGVT
+693 I
-701 DTWDNITQYF
+701 
-711 SNMWNDIVQGIQ
+711 
-723 ETWDEV
+723 
-729 VQYFTN
+729 
-735 IWDGITQS
+735 
-743 ISNTWDGIVNYF
+743 
-755 SELWETIEEN
+755 EL
-765 IHEVWQRIKD
+765 
-775 FFEPIIKGI
+775 P
-784 FNIISVPLSLLQTV
+784 P
-798 LEAVWLSI
+798 
-806 KAGITIAWEA
+806 
-816 ISQFFSY
+816 
-823 IWGTIVQTMQIVW
+823 M
-836 NGVVQYF
+836 
-843 SGVWNTIS
+843 
-851 QKVQEIWQIIT
+851 
-862 QFLSNTWQSISQT
+862 
-875 AQNIFIP
+875 
-882 IRDFFSNTWSQIKNR
+882 
-897 ATELW
+897 
-902 NIIKEFLSTTWT
+902 
-914 KISTTASNIFTSVK
+914 
-928 DKLTSIWQGITSS
+928 
-941 ISNVVSKMKDTVGSV
+941 
-956 FDKMRDK
+956 
-963 ISSVVE
+963 
-969 KIKGIV
+969 
-975 QGLADKVN
+975 
-983 EVKESIKNFIRKIAE
+983 
-998 AIGNIK
+998 
-1004 LPHFSLKTSSKKI
+1004 PHFDLKWSSKKI
-1017 LGKDITYPSGI
+1017 FGKNISYPSGI

-1059 KEAVAPLDKLMAYIQ
+1059 KEAVAPLDKLMAYVQ
-1074 KAVDVGLSKKQATD
+1074 KAVDVGLSKQKATD

-1110 YLMYKFVDL
+1110 YLTYKFVDL
-1119 KNKNEFSG
+1119 KNKEVFGG

>member
-124 EQEKLAQ
+124 EQAKLAQ

-205 VQKVSSDLNSLKSD
+205 VQKVSSDLNGLKSD

-249 GESLSEMS
+249 GEFLSEMS
-257 DKAKDMAG
+257 GKAKDMASN
-265 KTIEA
+265 TIEA
-270 FMEVEDAQKK
+270 FMEVEDAQAK

-299 LNDIFTSGLFD
+299 LKDIFSSGLFD

-329 SSQELNKI
+329 SGQELNQI

-363 QHYGATAEE
+363 KHYGATAEE

-394 NLTEYAIHFKQ
+394 NLAEYAMYFKQ

-439 IRLSDGSVKSAVE
+439 IRLSDGSVKSAIE

-476 DSLVQK
+476 EALVQK

-509 KVMEALAGVGE
+509 KVMEALAGVGK
-520 EAEKVKG
+520 EAENVKG

-546 SRKMQGA
+546 SQKMQGA
-553 WNDLKLALAPIGKE
+553 WNDLKLALAPIGEE
-567 LATALVPLLEGLTE
+567 LANALIPLLTGLSE
-581 ILKMFQNLPG
+581 IAKMFQDLPG

-600 LGISVI
+600 LGVGSIV
-606 LGIIT
+606 GI
-611 GLVVAMEALA
+611 
-621 GIIGGSVVAT
+621 
-631 LGIFAA
+631 
-637 VIAGIIVVIKN
+637 IAGIAAAITAIVDILGGPVTLVLIAITLLIAGVIVVIKN
-648 WGAITDWIS
+648 WGAITDWLS
-657 DKWDKV
+657 DKWDKF
-663 SSWISG
+663 SKWISE
-669 VWKQLSESASDI
+669 VWEGISDRASEI
-681 FGSIQDFFTNLW
+681 FESIREYFVNLW
-693 DDITKGVT
+693 TGITDYITETWTKIT
-701 DTWDNITQYF
+701 QFLSDTWDSIT
-711 SNMWNDIVQGIQ
+711 NK
-723 ETWDEV
+723 
-729 VQYFTN
+729 
-735 IWDGITQS
+735 
-743 ISNTWDGIVNYF
+743 
-755 SELWETIEEN
+755 
-765 IHEVWQRIKD
+765 IHEVWQGIVE
-775 FFEPIIKGI
+775 FLTPIIQAI
-784 FNIISVPLSLLQTV
+784 VNIIKVPLSLLQTI
-798 LEAVWLSI
+798 LEGIWLAI
-806 KAGITIAWEA
+806 KAGVTIAWEA
-816 ISQFFSY
+816 IKLFLTSLWQ
-823 IWGTIVQTMQIVW
+823 
-836 NGVVQYF
+836 
-843 SGVWNTIS
+843 TIS
-851 QKVQEIWQIIT
+851 DVAK
-862 QFLSNTWQSISQT
+862 S
-875 AQNIFIP
+875 IFIP
-882 IRDFFSNTWSQIKNR
+882 IKDFFTTIWKQIKEKVYEFWQPIQKFLSNIWTNISEK
-897 ATELW
+897 ATSIF
-902 NIIKEFLSTTWT
+902 NAIKE
-914 KISTTASNIFTSVK
+914 KI
-928 DKLTSIWQGITSS
+928 TSIWQGITSS

-956 FDKMRDK
+956 FDKMRGK

-975 QGLADKVN
+975 QGLADKIN
-983 EVKESIKNFIRKIAE
+983 EVKDSIKNFIGKIAE

>member
-28 VNQSTNVS
+28 INQSTNVS

-65 QVELTTNKLEALK
+65 QIELTTNKLEALK

-205 VQKVSSDLNSLKSD
+205 VQKVSSDLNGLKSA

-234 EEIDDKIDKGNLLDA
+234 EEIDDKINKGNLLDA
-249 GESLSEMS
+249 GESLSELS

-265 KTIEA
+265 KTVEA

-299 LNDIFTSGLFD
+299 LNDVFTSGLFD

-329 SSQELNKI
+329 SNQDLSQL
-337 VQNVKVL
+337 VQDAKVL

-351 LAETIRGVAALQ
+351 LKETIRGVAAMQ
-363 QHYGATAEE
+363 QNYGITGKQA
-372 SLDMIT
+372 LDMIT

-394 NLTEYAIHFKQ
+394 NMAEYSQLWSQMGFSASETFQILE
-405 NGYSMKKMFETL
+405 NGTRN
-417 EAGTKAGA
+417 GA

-434 LKEMG
+434 VKEIG
-439 IRLSDGSVKSAVE
+439 ISLTDGRIEENIDSFSQKSK
-452 ELGGEWQNLY
+452 ELFESY
-462 DTMSKGGASNEEIF
+462 KSGGASQAEVIQ
-476 DSLVQK
+476 SLLSDLGEMENK
-482 ISEVGTEQEKATL
+482 TEALSLASTVW
-495 ISSIFGSLGEDNGI
+495 SALGEDNSL
-509 KVMEALAGVGE
+509 KVLTSLMS
-520 EAEKVKG
+520 VKG
-527 AYDNIAGASDKLNN
+527 GYEDVQGAADKLNN

-546 SRKMQGA
+546 SQKMQGA
-553 WNDLKLALAPIGKE
+553 WNDLKLALVPIGEE
-567 LATALVPLLEGLTE
+567 LALALQPLLLGLTE
-581 ILKMFQNLPG
+581 IFKSFQSLPG

-600 LGISVI
+600 LGVGTIVGILAGVAAALTAIIGI
-606 LGIIT
+606 LGGPVT
-611 GLVVAMEALA
+611 LA
-621 GIIGGSVVAT
+621 IIGVTA
-631 LGIFAA
+631 L
-637 VIAGIIVVIKN
+637 IAGIIVVIKN
-648 WGAITDWIS
+648 WGAITDWLS
-657 DKWDKV
+657 DKWDKF
-663 SSWISG
+663 SKWISE
-669 VWKQLSESASDI
+669 VWTGISDTASEIFESIREYFVDLWTGITNYITETWTKIKQ
-681 FGSIQDFFTNLW
+681 FFS
-693 DDITKGVT
+693 
-701 DTWDNITQYF
+701 DTWDSIT
-711 SNMWNDIVQGIQ
+711 NKV
-723 ETWDEV
+723 
-729 VQYFTN
+729 
-735 IWDGITQS
+735 
-743 ISNTWDGIVNYF
+743 
-755 SELWETIEEN
+755 
-765 IHEVWQRIKD
+765 HEVWRGIVE
-775 FFEPIIKGI
+775 FLTPIIQAI
-784 FNIISVPLSLLQTV
+784 VNIIKVPLSLLQTI
-798 LEAVWLSI
+798 LEGIWLAI
-806 KAGITIAWEA
+806 KSGVTIAWEA
-816 ISQFFSY
+816 IKLFLTSLWQ
-823 IWGTIVQTMQIVW
+823 
-836 NGVVQYF
+836 
-843 SGVWNTIS
+843 TIS
-851 QKVQEIWQIIT
+851 DIAK
-862 QFLSNTWQSISQT
+862 S
-875 AQNIFIP
+875 IFIP
-882 IRDFFSNTWSQIKNR
+882 IKDFFVNIWEQIKNR
-897 ATELW
+897 ATEFW

-941 ISNVVSKMKDTVGSV
+941 VSNVVSTMKNTVGSI

-983 EVKESIKNFIRKIAE
+983 EVKDSIKNFISKIAE

-1059 KEAVAPLDKLMAYIQ
+1059 KEAVAPLDKLMAYVQ
-1074 KAVDVGLSKKQATD
+1074 KAVDVGLSKQKATD

-1110 YLMYKFVDL
+1110 YLTYKFVDL
-1119 KNKNEFSG
+1119 KNKEVFGG

>member
-299 LNDIFTSGLFD
+299 LNDVFTSGLFD

-329 SSQELNKI
+329 SSQELNQI

-344 ENTFGVD
+344 ENEFGVD
-351 LAETIRGVAALQ
+351 LKETIRGVAAMQ
-363 QHYGATAEE
+363 QNYGITGKQA
-372 SLDMIT
+372 LDMIT

-394 NLTEYAIHFKQ
+394 NMAEYSQLWSQMGFSASETFQILE
-405 NGYSMKKMFETL
+405 NGTRN
-417 EAGTKAGA
+417 GA

-434 LKEMG
+434 VKEIG
-439 IRLSDGSVKSAVE
+439 ISLTDGRIEENIDSFSRKSK
-452 ELGGEWQNLY
+452 ELFESY
-462 DTMSKGGASNEEIF
+462 KSGGASQAEVIQ
-476 DSLVQK
+476 SLLTDLGEMENK
-482 ISEVGTEQEKATL
+482 TEALSLASTVW
-495 ISSIFGSLGEDNGI
+495 SALGEDNSL
-509 KVMEALAGVGE
+509 KVLTSLMS
-520 EAEKVKG
+520 VKG
-527 AYDNIAGASDKLNN
+527 GYEDVQGAADKLNN

-546 SRKMQGA
+546 SQKMQGA
-553 WNDLKLALAPIGKE
+553 WNELKLALAPLGEE

-600 LGISVI
+600 LGVGSIV
-606 LGIIT
+606 GI
-611 GLVVAMEALA
+611 
-621 GIIGGSVVAT
+621 
-631 LGIFAA
+631 
-637 VIAGIIVVIKN
+637 IAGIAAAITAIVGILGGPVTLVLIAITLLIAGVIVVIKN
-648 WGAITDWIS
+648 WGAITDWLS
-657 DKWDKV
+657 DKWDKF
-663 SSWISG
+663 SKWISE
-669 VWKQLSESASDI
+669 VWEGISDRASEI
-681 FGSIQDFFTNLW
+681 FESIREYFVNLW
-693 DDITKGVT
+693 TGITDYITETWTKIT
-701 DTWDNITQYF
+701 QFLSDTWDSIT
-711 SNMWNDIVQGIQ
+711 NK
-723 ETWDEV
+723 
-729 VQYFTN
+729 
-735 IWDGITQS
+735 
-743 ISNTWDGIVNYF
+743 
-755 SELWETIEEN
+755 
-765 IHEVWQRIKD
+765 IHEVWQGIVE
-775 FFEPIIKGI
+775 FLTPIIQAI
-784 FNIISVPLSLLQTV
+784 VNIIKVPLSLLQTI
-798 LEAVWLSI
+798 LEGIWLAI
-806 KAGITIAWEA
+806 KAGVTIAWEA
-816 ISQFFSY
+816 I
-823 IWGTIVQTMQIVW
+823 
-836 NGVVQYF
+836 
-843 SGVWNTIS
+843 
-851 QKVQEIWQIIT
+851 KL
-862 QFLSNTWQSISQT
+862 FLTSLWQSISQT
-875 AQNIFIP
+875 AKNIFIP
-882 IRDFFSNTWSQIKNR
+882 IRDFFSNMWSQIKNR
-897 ATELW
+897 ATEFW
-902 NIIKEFLSTTWT
+902 NVIKEFLSTTWT

-956 FDKMRDK
+956 FDKMRGK

-975 QGLADKVN
+975 QGLADKIN
-983 EVKESIKNFIRKIAE
+983 EVKDSIKNFIGKIAE

>member
-112 NGFKGQLSSMRV
+112 NGFKGQLSNMRV

-156 RLTAAIKEGKA
+156 RLTTAIKEGKA
-167 NSSQLE
+167 NFSQLE

-286 VAGTESAKKYEQA
+286 VAGTESSKKYEQA
-299 LNDIFTSGLFD
+299 LKDIFSSGLFD
-310 DMNEAADAVALVS
+310 DMNDAADAVALVS

-329 SSQELNKI
+329 SNQDLSQL
-337 VQNVKVL
+337 VQDAKVL

-351 LAETIRGVAALQ
+351 LKETIRGVAAMQ
-363 QHYGATAEE
+363 QNYGITGKQA
-372 SLDMIT
+372 LDMIT

-394 NLTEYAIHFKQ
+394 NMAEYSQLWSQMGFSASETFQILE
-405 NGYSMKKMFETL
+405 NGTRN
-417 EAGTKAGA
+417 GA

-434 LKEMG
+434 VKEIG
-439 IRLSDGSVKSAVE
+439 ISLTDGRIEENIDSFSQKSK
-452 ELGGEWQNLY
+452 ELFESY
-462 DTMSKGGASNEEIF
+462 KSGGASQAEVIQ
-476 DSLVQK
+476 SLLTDLGEMENK
-482 ISEVGTEQEKATL
+482 TEALSLASTVW
-495 ISSIFGSLGEDNGI
+495 SALGEDNSL
-509 KVMEALAGVGE
+509 KVLTSLMS
-520 EAEKVKG
+520 VKG
-527 AYDNIAGASDKLNN
+527 GYEDVQGAADKLNN

-546 SRKMQGA
+546 SQKMQGA
-553 WNDLKLALAPIGKE
+553 WNELKLALAPLGEE
-567 LATALVPLLEGLTE
+567 LAIALVPLLDSLTK
-581 ILKMFQNLPG
+581 ILKIFQNLPG
-591 PVKTFIAAF
+591 PVKTFIVAF
-600 LGISVI
+600 LGIGTLIGV
-606 LGIIT
+606 IT
-611 GLVVAMEALA
+611 GVVVAMGALA
-621 GIIGGSVVAT
+621 GIVGGPVVVA
-631 LGIFAA
+631 LGIFVAA
-637 VIAGIIVVIKN
+637 VAGAITVIKN
-648 WGAITDWIS
+648 WGSITDWFS
-657 DKWDKV
+657 DKWNKLKEWW
-663 SSWISG
+663 SKFWAQFSG
-669 VWKQLSESASDI
+669 PADATFKILSNSVKTLTSFM
-681 FGSIQDFFTNLW
+681 FGSFD
-693 DDITKGVT
+693 
-701 DTWDNITQYF
+701 
-711 SNMWNDIVQGIQ
+711 
-723 ETWDEV
+723 
-729 VQYFTN
+729 
-735 IWDGITQS
+735 
-743 ISNTWDGIVNYF
+743 
-755 SELWETIEEN
+755 
-765 IHEVWQRIKD
+765 
-775 FFEPIIKGI
+775 
-784 FNIISVPLSLLQTV
+784 
-798 LEAVWLSI
+798 
-806 KAGITIAWEA
+806 
-816 ISQFFSY
+816 
-823 IWGTIVQTMQIVW
+823 
-836 NGVVQYF
+836 
-843 SGVWNTIS
+843 
-851 QKVQEIWQIIT
+851 
-862 QFLSNTWQSISQT
+862 
-875 AQNIFIP
+875 
-882 IRDFFSNTWSQIKNR
+882 
-897 ATELW
+897 
-902 NIIKEFLSTTWT
+902 
-914 KISTTASNIFTSVK
+914 
-928 DKLTSIWQGITSS
+928 DKLNAI
-941 ISNVVSKMKDTVGSV
+941 KKL
-956 FDKMRDK
+956 FKFLKLK
-963 ISSVVE
+963 IP
-969 KIKGIV
+969 KIE
-975 QGLADKVN
+975 LPPM
-983 EVKESIKNFIRKIAE
+983 
-998 AIGNIK
+998 
-1004 LPHFSLKTSSKKI
+1004 PHFSLKWSSNKIFGKKFS
-1017 LGKDITYPSGI
+1017 YPSGI

>member
-50 NNVELLSQKQELLSR
+50 NNIELLSQKQELLSR
-65 QVELTTNKLEALK
+65 QIELTTNKLEALK

-91 EIGEEQYRKFKREI
+91 EIGKEQYRKFKREI
-105 EATEGAL
+105 EATEGSL

-124 EQEKLAQ
+124 EQQKLAQ

-257 DKAKDMAG
+257 GKAKDMAG
-265 KTIEA
+265 NTVEA

-299 LNDIFTSGLFD
+299 LNDVFTSGLFD

-329 SSQELNKI
+329 SSQELNQI

-363 QHYGATAEE
+363 KHYGATAEE

-394 NLTEYAIHFKQ
+394 NLAEYAMYFKQ

-439 IRLSDGSVKSAVE
+439 IRLSDGSVKSAIE

-476 DSLVQK
+476 EALVQK

-520 EAEKVKG
+520 EAKNVKG

-546 SRKMQGA
+546 SQKMQGA
-553 WNDLKLALAPIGKE
+553 WNELKLALAPLGEE
-567 LATALVPLLEGLTE
+567 LATALVPLLDSLTE

-591 PVKTFIAAF
+591 PVKTFIVAF
-600 LGISVI
+600 LGIGTLI
-606 LGIIT
+606 GIIT
-611 GLVVAMEALA
+611 GVVVAMGALA
-621 GIIGGSVVAT
+621 GIVGGPVVVA
-631 LGIFAA
+631 LGIFVAA
-637 VIAGIIVVIKN
+637 VAGAITVIKN
-648 WGAITDWIS
+648 WGSITDWFS
-657 DKWDKV
+657 DKWNKLKEWWSKFWSQFSGPADAAFKILSNSVKTLV
-663 SSWISG
+663 SFM
-669 VWKQLSESASDI
+669 
-681 FGSIQDFFTNLW
+681 FGSFD
-693 DDITKGVT
+693 
-701 DTWDNITQYF
+701 
-711 SNMWNDIVQGIQ
+711 
-723 ETWDEV
+723 
-729 VQYFTN
+729 
-735 IWDGITQS
+735 
-743 ISNTWDGIVNYF
+743 
-755 SELWETIEEN
+755 
-765 IHEVWQRIKD
+765 
-775 FFEPIIKGI
+775 
-784 FNIISVPLSLLQTV
+784 
-798 LEAVWLSI
+798 
-806 KAGITIAWEA
+806 
-816 ISQFFSY
+816 
-823 IWGTIVQTMQIVW
+823 
-836 NGVVQYF
+836 
-843 SGVWNTIS
+843 
-851 QKVQEIWQIIT
+851 
-862 QFLSNTWQSISQT
+862 
-875 AQNIFIP
+875 
-882 IRDFFSNTWSQIKNR
+882 
-897 ATELW
+897 
-902 NIIKEFLSTTWT
+902 
-914 KISTTASNIFTSVK
+914 
-928 DKLTSIWQGITSS
+928 DKLNAI
-941 ISNVVSKMKDTVGSV
+941 KKL
-956 FDKMRDK
+956 FKFLKLK
-963 ISSVVE
+963 IP
-969 KIKGIV
+969 KIE
-975 QGLADKVN
+975 LPPM
-983 EVKESIKNFIRKIAE
+983 
-998 AIGNIK
+998 
-1004 LPHFSLKTSSKKI
+1004 PHFSLKWSSNKVFGKKI
-1017 LGKDITYPSGI
+1017 SYPSGI

-1044 FGASGNKLL
+1044 FGTSGNKLL

>member
-78 GAQADVERQFKSG
+78 DAQADVERQFKSG

-112 NGFKGQLSSMRV
+112 NGFKGQLSNMRV

-156 RLTAAIKEGKA
+156 RLTTAIKEGKA

-270 FMEVEDAQKK
+270 FTEVEDAQKK

-286 VAGTESAKKYEQA
+286 VAGTESSKKYEQA
-299 LNDIFTSGLFD
+299 LKDIFSSGLFD
-310 DMNEAADAVALVS
+310 DMNDAADAVALVS

-329 SSQELNKI
+329 SNQDLSQL
-337 VQNVKVL
+337 VQDAKVL

-351 LAETIRGVAALQ
+351 LKETIRGVAAMQ
-363 QHYGATAEE
+363 QNYGITGKQA
-372 SLDMIT
+372 LDMIT

-394 NLTEYAIHFKQ
+394 NMAEYSQLWSQMGFSASETFQILE
-405 NGYSMKKMFETL
+405 NGTRN
-417 EAGTKAGA
+417 GA

-434 LKEMG
+434 VKEIG
-439 IRLSDGSVKSAVE
+439 ISLTDGRIEENIDSFSQKSKELFESYKSGEASQAEVIQSLLTDLGEMENKTEALSLASTVWSA
-452 ELGGEWQNLY
+452 
-462 DTMSKGGASNEEIF
+462 
-476 DSLVQK
+476 
-482 ISEVGTEQEKATL
+482 
-495 ISSIFGSLGEDNGI
+495 LGEDNSL
-509 KVMEALAGVGE
+509 KVLTSLMS
-520 EAEKVKG
+520 VKG
-527 AYDNIAGASDKLNN
+527 GYEDVQGAADKLNN

-546 SRKMQGA
+546 SQKMQGA
-553 WNDLKLALAPIGKE
+553 WNELKLALAPLGEE
-567 LATALVPLLEGLTE
+567 LAIALVPLLDSLTK
-581 ILKMFQNLPG
+581 ILKIFQNLPG
-591 PVKTFIAAF
+591 PVKTFIVAF
-600 LGISVI
+600 LGIGTLIGV
-606 LGIIT
+606 IT
-611 GLVVAMEALA
+611 GVVVAMGALA
-621 GIIGGSVVAT
+621 GIVGGPVVVA
-631 LGIFAA
+631 LGIFVAA
-637 VIAGIIVVIKN
+637 VAGAITVIKN
-648 WGAITDWIS
+648 WGSITDWFS
-657 DKWDKV
+657 DKWNKLKGWW
-663 SSWISG
+663 SKFWAQFSG
-669 VWKQLSESASDI
+669 PADATFKILSNSVKTLTSFM
-681 FGSIQDFFTNLW
+681 FGSFD
-693 DDITKGVT
+693 
-701 DTWDNITQYF
+701 
-711 SNMWNDIVQGIQ
+711 
-723 ETWDEV
+723 
-729 VQYFTN
+729 
-735 IWDGITQS
+735 
-743 ISNTWDGIVNYF
+743 
-755 SELWETIEEN
+755 
-765 IHEVWQRIKD
+765 
-775 FFEPIIKGI
+775 
-784 FNIISVPLSLLQTV
+784 
-798 LEAVWLSI
+798 
-806 KAGITIAWEA
+806 
-816 ISQFFSY
+816 
-823 IWGTIVQTMQIVW
+823 
-836 NGVVQYF
+836 
-843 SGVWNTIS
+843 
-851 QKVQEIWQIIT
+851 
-862 QFLSNTWQSISQT
+862 
-875 AQNIFIP
+875 
-882 IRDFFSNTWSQIKNR
+882 
-897 ATELW
+897 
-902 NIIKEFLSTTWT
+902 
-914 KISTTASNIFTSVK
+914 
-928 DKLTSIWQGITSS
+928 DKLNAI
-941 ISNVVSKMKDTVGSV
+941 KKL
-956 FDKMRDK
+956 FKFLKLK
-963 ISSVVE
+963 IP
-969 KIKGIV
+969 KIE
-975 QGLADKVN
+975 LPPM
-983 EVKESIKNFIRKIAE
+983 
-998 AIGNIK
+998 
-1004 LPHFSLKTSSKKI
+1004 PHFSLKWSSNKIFGKKFS
-1017 LGKDITYPSGI
+1017 YPSGI

-1059 KEAVAPLDKLMAYIQ
+1059 KEAIAPLDKLMAYIQ
-1074 KAVDVGLSKKQATD
+1074 KAVDVGLSKQQAKD

-1096 YGNLPKETLDQIAE
+1096 YGNLP
-1110 YLMYKFVDL
+1110 
-1119 KNKNEFSG
+1119 

>member
-270 FMEVEDAQKK
+270 FTEVEDAQKK

-286 VAGTESAKKYEQA
+286 VAGTESSKKYEQA
-299 LNDIFTSGLFD
+299 LKDIFSSGLFD
-310 DMNEAADAVALVS
+310 DMNDAADAVALVS

-329 SSQELNKI
+329 SNQDLSQL
-337 VQNVKVL
+337 VQDAKVL

-351 LAETIRGVAALQ
+351 LKETIRGVAAMQ
-363 QHYGATAEE
+363 QNYGITGKQA
-372 SLDMIT
+372 LDMIT

-394 NLTEYAIHFKQ
+394 NMAEYSQLWSQMGFSASETFQILE
-405 NGYSMKKMFETL
+405 NGTRN
-417 EAGTKAGA
+417 GA

-434 LKEMG
+434 VKEIG
-439 IRLSDGSVKSAVE
+439 ISLTDGRIEENIDSFSQKSK
-452 ELGGEWQNLY
+452 ELFESY
-462 DTMSKGGASNEEIF
+462 KSGGASQAEVIQ
-476 DSLVQK
+476 SLLTDLGEMENK
-482 ISEVGTEQEKATL
+482 TEALSLASTVW
-495 ISSIFGSLGEDNGI
+495 SALGEDNSL
-509 KVMEALAGVGE
+509 KVLTSLMS
-520 EAEKVKG
+520 VKG
-527 AYDNIAGASDKLNN
+527 GYEDVQGAADKLNN

-546 SRKMQGA
+546 SQKMQGA
-553 WNDLKLALAPIGKE
+553 WNELKLALAPLGEE
-567 LATALVPLLEGLTE
+567 LAIALVPLLDSLTK
-581 ILKMFQNLPG
+581 ILKIFQNLPG
-591 PVKTFIAAF
+591 PVKTFIVAF
-600 LGISVI
+600 LGIGTLIGV
-606 LGIIT
+606 IT
-611 GLVVAMEALA
+611 GVVVAMGALA
-621 GIIGGSVVAT
+621 GIVGGPVVVA
-631 LGIFAA
+631 LGIFVAA
-637 VIAGIIVVIKN
+637 VAGAITVIKN
-648 WGAITDWIS
+648 WGSITDWFS
-657 DKWDKV
+657 DKWNKLKEWW
-663 SSWISG
+663 SKFWAQFSG
-669 VWKQLSESASDI
+669 PADATFKILSNSVKTLTSFM
-681 FGSIQDFFTNLW
+681 FGSFD
-693 DDITKGVT
+693 
-701 DTWDNITQYF
+701 
-711 SNMWNDIVQGIQ
+711 
-723 ETWDEV
+723 
-729 VQYFTN
+729 
-735 IWDGITQS
+735 
-743 ISNTWDGIVNYF
+743 
-755 SELWETIEEN
+755 
-765 IHEVWQRIKD
+765 
-775 FFEPIIKGI
+775 
-784 FNIISVPLSLLQTV
+784 
-798 LEAVWLSI
+798 
-806 KAGITIAWEA
+806 
-816 ISQFFSY
+816 
-823 IWGTIVQTMQIVW
+823 
-836 NGVVQYF
+836 
-843 SGVWNTIS
+843 
-851 QKVQEIWQIIT
+851 
-862 QFLSNTWQSISQT
+862 
-875 AQNIFIP
+875 
-882 IRDFFSNTWSQIKNR
+882 
-897 ATELW
+897 
-902 NIIKEFLSTTWT
+902 
-914 KISTTASNIFTSVK
+914 
-928 DKLTSIWQGITSS
+928 DKLNAI
-941 ISNVVSKMKDTVGSV
+941 KKL
-956 FDKMRDK
+956 FKFLKLK
-963 ISSVVE
+963 IP
-969 KIKGIV
+969 KIE
-975 QGLADKVN
+975 LPPM
-983 EVKESIKNFIRKIAE
+983 
-998 AIGNIK
+998 
-1004 LPHFSLKTSSKKI
+1004 PHFSLKWSSNKI
-1017 LGKDITYPSGI
+1017 FGEKFSYPSGI

>member
-65 QVELTTNKLEALK
+65 QIELTTSKLEALK

-173 DALNKIGRAALG
+173 DVLNKIGRAALG

-257 DKAKDMAG
+257 GKAKDMAA
-265 KTIEA
+265 KTVEA
-270 FMEVEDAQKK
+270 FTEVEDAQKK

-286 VAGTESAKKYEQA
+286 VAGTESSKKYEQA
-299 LNDIFTSGLFD
+299 LKDIFSSGLFD

-329 SSQELNKI
+329 SNQDLSQL
-337 VQNVKVL
+337 VQDAKVL

-351 LAETIRGVAALQ
+351 LKETIRGVAAMQ
-363 QHYGATAEE
+363 QNYGITGKQA
-372 SLDMIT
+372 LDMIT

-383 NGSTWADEVGD
+383 NGNTWADEVGD
-394 NLTEYAIHFKQ
+394 NMAEYSQLWSQMGFSASETFQILE
-405 NGYSMKKMFETL
+405 NGTRN
-417 EAGTKAGA
+417 GA

-434 LKEMG
+434 VKEIG
-439 IRLSDGSVKSAVE
+439 ISLTDGRIEENIGSFSQKSK
-452 ELGGEWQNLY
+452 ELFESY
-462 DTMSKGGASNEEIF
+462 KRGGASQAEVIQ
-476 DSLVQK
+476 SLLTDLGEMENK
-482 ISEVGTEQEKATL
+482 TEALSLASTVW
-495 ISSIFGSLGEDNGI
+495 SALGEDNSL
-509 KVMEALAGVGE
+509 KVLTSLMS
-520 EAEKVKG
+520 VKG
-527 AYDNIAGASDKLNN
+527 GYEDVQGAADKLNN

-546 SRKMQGA
+546 SQKMQGA
-553 WNDLKLALAPIGKE
+553 WNELKLALAPLGEE

-600 LGISVI
+600 LGVGTIVGVLAGVAGALTAIVGI
-606 LGIIT
+606 LGGPVT
-611 GLVVAMEALA
+611 LA
-621 GIIGGSVVAT
+621 IIGVT
-631 LGIFAA
+631 A
-637 VIAGIIVVIKN
+637 VIAGVIAVIKN
-648 WGAITDWIS
+648 WGSITDWFS
-657 DKWDKV
+657 DKWEDLK
-663 SSWISG
+663 SW
-669 VWKQLSESASDI
+669 WSDFWGQFGNPVEGALEFI
-681 FGSIQDFFTNLW
+681 KREAKITTSFLFGS
-693 DDITKGVT
+693 
-701 DTWDNITQYF
+701 
-711 SNMWNDIVQGIQ
+711 
-723 ETWDEV
+723 
-729 VQYFTN
+729 
-735 IWDGITQS
+735 
-743 ISNTWDGIVNYF
+743 
-755 SELWETIEEN
+755 
-765 IHEVWQRIKD
+765 
-775 FFEPIIKGI
+775 
-784 FNIISVPLSLLQTV
+784 
-798 LEAVWLSI
+798 
-806 KAGITIAWEA
+806 
-816 ISQFFSY
+816 
-823 IWGTIVQTMQIVW
+823 
-836 NGVVQYF
+836 
-843 SGVWNTIS
+843 
-851 QKVQEIWQIIT
+851 
-862 QFLSNTWQSISQT
+862 
-875 AQNIFIP
+875 
-882 IRDFFSNTWSQIKNR
+882 
-897 ATELW
+897 
-902 NIIKEFLSTTWT
+902 
-914 KISTTASNIFTSVK
+914 
-928 DKLTSIWQGITSS
+928 
-941 ISNVVSKMKDTVGSV
+941 
-956 FDKMRDK
+956 FD
-963 ISSVVE
+963 
-969 KIKGIV
+969 
-975 QGLADKVN
+975 DKVN
-983 EVKESIKNFIRKIAE
+983 AIKDLFKFLK
-998 AIGNIK
+998 IK
-1004 LPHFSLKTSSKKI
+1004 LPKIELPPMPHFSLKWSSNKIFGKK
-1017 LGKDITYPSGI
+1017 LSYPSGI

-1044 FGASGNKLL
+1044 FGTSGNKLL

-1074 KAVDVGLSKKQATD
+1074 NAVDASLSKQQVTD

-1110 YLMYKFVDL
+1110 YLTYKFVDL
-1119 KNKNEFSG
+1119 KNKEVFGG